1 MAKFAIH
8 HTEMGYTMKYALLLL
23 PAFMFMGCASNY
35 GRIKSSVGPDTAL
48 VRLGEEK
55 IQRGDKVTVFDRE
68 CQEFEKRVGVK
79 IKCVN
84 KTVGQAEVLEVRE
97 ATNEAVIRADNQ
109 TPLTRGLMIEKI
121 IR

>member
-1 MAKFAIH
+1 
-8 HTEMGYTMKYALLLL
+8 MKYILLLL
-23 PAFMFMGCASNY
+23 PAFMFMGCASTY
-35 GRIKSSVGPDTAL
+35 SHIKTSMGPDAAL
-48 VRLGEEK
+48 VQVGEEK
-55 IQRGDKVTVFDRE
+55 FQRGDKVTVFDRQCSE
-68 CQEFEKRVGVK
+68 TEKRMGVS

-109 TPLTRGLMIEKI
+109 TPLTRGLMIEKV